1 MLSIC
6 WKVGA
11 IMTKWGL
18 GVILCDL
25 VLALVINTSA
35 MLLSGAEILPAPW
48 YTGVACAFFTNVVVQ
63 LIVPVPRIGQVLSR
77 VLEGKAARPI
87 LAVFVENLLFVTC
100 ISITMAL
107 LNIAST
113 GAPFLETWLHTYVYL
128 VLIGYITSLILY
140 AITARV
146 SRDGH

>member
-1 MLSIC
+1 
-6 WKVGA
+6 
-11 IMTKWGL
+11 MTKWNL

-35 MLLSGAEILPAPW
+35 MLLSGAVITPAPW

-63 LIVPVPRIGQVLSR
+63 LVLPVPFFGQLLSR
-77 VLEGKAARPI
+77 PLEGKKGRFI
-87 LAVFVENLLFVTC
+87 LAVFVENLVFVTC

-113 GAPFLETWLHTYVYL
+113 GAPFLETWLQTYVYL
-128 VLIGYITSLILY
+128 VLIGYVTSLILY
-140 AITARV
+140 AISNRKSAAK
-146 SRDGH
+146 D